1 MKKNNEYQNSI
12 LNSLGDSIPDI
23 ILYKDIKGVY
33 IGCNSNF
40 AKLMGL
46 TKNEIIGK
54 TDYEL
59 LGKEEADFYTK
70 NDQSVIHSKKSVQY
84 VEWVTYP
91 DGEKALIDTRK
102 TPFFDQQG
110 NIIGVIGIGRDI
122 TAWEITQKKLLLQS
136 ELQNIIMKIA
146 TKYINVP
153 VSEIEKTIHT
163 SLGELCS
170 FVNAD
175 RCYIFE
181 YYWDENYC
189 TNSYEWVAPDITP
202 EMQNLQH
209 VSLDLIPDW
218 IDKHKKGEIVYVE
231 NISTLQNN
239 QIHEILEKQKIKSL
253 LTIPMMNNNMCIG
266 FVGFDFVKEKYQ
278 FNQREE
284 MLLTL
289 FAQIIV
295 NCKLRIDLEK
305 NLIIEKQR
313 AETAN
318 ITKSEFLANMSHE
331 IRTPINAILGF
342 SEALQQQP
350 INAEAK
356 QMVQYILNSGSLL
369 MGLLNDILDL
379 SKIEAGQLK
388 IKPQPVDL
396 NQIFNETYLLY
407 KNVLNEK
414 NIDFSIEIS
423 DRYPKI
429 LFLDEIRI
437 KQVIFNLFGNA
448 VKFTDKGEIKIKSNF
463 REETENTGTLEFKIV
478 DTGIGIDNSHLEVI
492 FDSFKQSNTHITR
505 TNNGV
510 GLGLAI
516 SKRLIEKMNGKITV
530 SSTIRVGSTFCVSI
544 PNIHFS
550 RIQLQNIQVSDTINN
565 NPTTR
570 KTGKVMVVDDVF
582 LNTELICK
590 LLKNTDIEV
599 ITANCGEKALEL
611 LETITPDLILLDMRM
626 PGLTGYEVAKIIKSN
641 PLTSKIP
648 IIAFTASVFSN
659 DKIMQTG
666 DFEGYLFKPIKRAD
680 LMTILNK
687 YLPVSKT

>member
-1 MKKNNEYQNSI
+1 MKNNNEHQNSI

-23 ILYKDIKGVY
+23 ILYKDIHGVY

-46 TKNEIIGK
+46 TKSEIIGK

-253 LTIPMMNNNMCIG
+253 LTIPMMNNNTCIG

-429 LFLDEIRI
+429 VFLDEIRI

-492 FDSFKQSNTHITR
+492 FDSFEQSNTHKTR

-530 SSTIRVGSTFCVSI
+530 SSTIGVGSTFCVSI

-611 LETITPDLILLDMRM
+611 VETITPDLILLDMRM

>member
-1 MKKNNEYQNSI
+1 MKNNNEHQNSI

-23 ILYKDIKGVY
+23 ILYKDIHGVY

-46 TKNEIIGK
+46 TKSEIIGK

-122 TAWEITQKKLLLQS
+122 TEWEITQKKLLLQS
-136 ELQNIIMKIA
+136 KLQNIIMKIA

-253 LTIPMMNNNMCIG
+253 LTIPMMNNNTCIG

-429 LFLDEIRI
+429 LFIDEIRI

-492 FDSFKQSNTHITR
+492 FDSFEQSNTHITR

-530 SSTIRVGSTFCVSI
+530 SSTIGVGSTFCVSI

-611 LETITPDLILLDMRM
+611 VETNTPDLILLDMRM